1 MVLRIR
7 SQDHREP
14 KVKLDLKGIS
24 VTTAALA
31 LVGGGAALG
40 ISLVSGSPAAP
51 RPVTVQQVADTSASA
66 PASGAARVNAP
77 AVESASA
84 VTTPPVT
91 SEAPVTEPTTAAPV
105 EPTAPAPSGSGS
117 NPPPQK
123 RYGDLINPTRTP
135 INEEYPAY
143 PSATIAPLPAPVSSH

>member
-1 MVLRIR
+1 
-7 SQDHREP
+7 
-14 KVKLDLKGIS
+14 VKLDLKGIS

-84 VTTPPVT
+84 VPTPPPAT
-91 SEAPVTEPTTAAPV
+91 SEAPVTEPTTAAPAA
-105 EPTAPAPSGSGS
+105 PAPAPSGSGS

-123 RYGDLINPTRTP
+123 RYGDLINPTSAPDHDWPTP
-135 INEEYPAY
+135 SFAEP
-143 PSATIAPLPAPVSSH
+143 PAPVASH